1 MSTDTML
8 RCALGVGDRTLSDFR
23 SNGLGEREMERLRAH
38 IAECPACQARL
49 GAFEAMAQALRA
61 QPELDDHARLWRNVR
76 ASITAETMP
85 ASARNRRHAC
95 VGVHAHSTRFWAAFG
110 SIAAV
115 MALAVGFVAVFA
127 SHGGRPPVATKTAT
141 PIIIHSGSLAWRQV
155 AVPEGFPSNDQ
166 ANESATNT
174 IATIAQGDGNTAYA
188 CQASQR
194 MLPAPHVWAT
204 HNAGES
210 WLVITPNNLP
220 ANTGGCRLWIDA
232 NDSSVLVVAF
242 FPIRGPQ
249 QPALPDQWVNYA
261 TFDGGVTWTKPAGL
275 QDGMVTELL
284 ASAHGKIYALRSS
297 TLPNSIDRI
306 YVSRDHMQTWT
317 SIDGGLP
324 EVPAS
329 QSFTQ
334 AAGKSYWMWVNPQ
347 SGEVLV
353 EIVAGTLW
361 TTRDDGAQWTKL
373 AYSNPFTLDNVP
385 QLSVAWTASPHFTI
399 CTVFLLGQNRVDM
412 RLTCTV
418 NDGKTW
424 KERPILPGLNL
435 DYVGPDGSIYAVA
448 SPPISGNGT
457 GDAEIYRLPP
467 DSASLGDWQSL
478 GAIPGTQSA
487 YGYQSAPAGNT
498 TIFWAFLGLSTTTIA
513 GHTTTTIQTNYYVA
527 AYP

>member
-1 MSTDTML
+1 MTTGTML

-23 SNGLGEREMERLRAH
+23 SDGLTPEHMQHLRAH

-49 GAFEAMAQALRA
+49 DAFEALAQALRA
-61 QPELDDHARLWRNVR
+61 QPEPDDHAQLWRNVR

-85 ASARNRRHAC
+85 MLARNRRNIRA
-95 VGVHAHSTRFWAAFG
+95 GAHAHSTRFWAAFG

-115 MALAVGFVAVFA
+115 LALAVGFVAVFA

-141 PIIIHSGSLAWRQV
+141 PVIIHSGSLAWRQV
-155 AVPEGFPSNDQ
+155 TVPEGFPSNAQ

-174 IATIAQGDGNTAYA
+174 IATIAQSDGDTAYA

-194 MLPAPHVWAT
+194 VLPAPRVWAT
-204 HNAGES
+204 HNAGAS

-242 FPIRGPQ
+242 FPILGPQ

-361 TTRDDGAQWTKL
+361 TTRDDGAQ
-373 AYSNPFTLDNVP
+373 
-385 QLSVAWTASPHFTI
+385 
-399 CTVFLLGQNRVDM
+399 
-412 RLTCTV
+412 
-418 NDGKTW
+418 
-424 KERPILPGLNL
+424 
-435 DYVGPDGSIYAVA
+435 
-448 SPPISGNGT
+448 
-457 GDAEIYRLPP
+457 
-467 DSASLGDWQSL
+467 
-478 GAIPGTQSA
+478 
-487 YGYQSAPAGNT
+487 
-498 TIFWAFLGLSTTTIA
+498 
-513 GHTTTTIQTNYYVA
+513 
-527 AYP
+527 